1 MKKELFDSAYWGFL
15 ASSMPEFSKEVHL
28 LTAKKRLRLVAQD
41 FVRHYSDLWTSGK
54 AMFVSYNKV
63 TCVRMYNYVQEYWQR
78 EIKHLEERIEK
89 CDSQQ
94 KVQEN

>member
-1 MKKELFDSAYWGFL
+1 
-15 ASSMPEFSKEVHL
+15 MPEFSKEVHL